1 MDKCSFCIAGIC
13 ILWWGL
19 SFVQAALLVLQQL
32 LFAAVCDEWSSEAVH
47 LFSIHIYIVQF
58 AGLSLCSRQ
67 PHDCDHGNKSLW
79 GCNKWTIMYHDYKG
93 LPRSIVHACMCTCS
107 YFVRTIYYLCLAV
120 H

>member
-58 AGLSLCSRQ
+58 AGLSLCSQQ
-67 PHDCDHGNKSLW
+67 PHV
-79 GCNKWTIMYHDYKG
+79 IMKINLFGDITNGPLCIMIIRDY
-93 LPRSIVHACMCTCS
+93 
-107 YFVRTIYYLCLAV
+107 LAV
-120 H
+120 